1 MKDPATFTNADGAVF
16 ALNYFIHSLDKAM
29 QHTILLF
36 VAFLLLTCPGFSES
50 GGAAWLRYARLDPVV
65 ASRYASLP
73 AVLITLDHST
83 VSQSAQTELLLGIR
97 GMLRQPCG
105 SSRRPG
111 GARYCCRDGG
121 AIQTLDAGFH
131 PPNDLK
137 DDAYALISTQI
148 QGQTRSLSRVQ
159 PIAPSC
165 TGRL

>member
-1 MKDPATFTNADGAVF
+1 MQNTPPRSPTRT
-16 ALNYFIHSLDKAM
+16 ALCSRLIIFIHSLDKAM

-97 GMLRQPCG
+97 GMLGRTLRIEAASPTEPAIVVG
-105 SSRRPG
+105 TVSRSKPSMR
-111 GARYCCRDGG
+111 ALVRIATCRL
-121 AIQTLDAGFH
+121 T
-131 PPNDLK
+131 PM
-137 DDAYALISTQI
+137 
-148 QGQTRSLSRVQ
+148 R
-159 PIAPSC
+159 
-165 TGRL
+165 